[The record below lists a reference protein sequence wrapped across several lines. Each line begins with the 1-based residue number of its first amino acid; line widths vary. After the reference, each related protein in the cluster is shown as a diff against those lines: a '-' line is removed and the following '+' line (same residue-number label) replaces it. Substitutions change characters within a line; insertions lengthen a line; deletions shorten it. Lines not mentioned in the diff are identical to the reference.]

1 MATSNSSILFERF
14 TPADSTNSPF
24 SSPDVY
30 PISRANF
37 SAQYLSIAQRG
48 ASLEMEAAMERA
60 GEWVEFEDG
69 ELVVA
74 ALLGNLAA
82 FDELV
87 RRFRPAARMTARRYV
102 ENEDAAEDLCQEAFL
117 RAFKALP
124 YLEEMDRF
132 GAWLHAIV
140 RNLAL
145 RQRQYDA
152 RDRDRCS
159 PLDQLLLEECASL
172 EPSPVEIIARI
183 ETHAAVREGVS
194 ALPEPYRAVV
204 QMHYWEGMSLR
215 IVAEDLGLPL
225 TTVKWRLRRAQALLR
240 RNLGPPA
247 AVLC

>member
-1 MATSNSSILFERF
+1 
-14 TPADSTNSPF
+14 
-24 SSPDVY
+24 
-30 PISRANF
+30 
-37 SAQYLSIAQRG
+37 
-48 ASLEMEAAMERA
+48 MEAAMERA
-60 GEWVEFEDG
+60 GVWTEFEDE

-87 RRFRPAARMTARRYV
+87 RRFRPAARLTARRYV
-102 ENEDAAEDLCQEAFL
+102 ESEDAAEDLCQEAFL

-145 RQRQYDA
+145 RQRQNEA

-172 EPSPVEIIARI
+172 EPTPAEIVERGEIH
-183 ETHAAVREGVS
+183 EAVRDGVS
-194 ALPEPYRAVV
+194 AL
-204 QMHYWEGMSLR
+204 
-215 IVAEDLGLPL
+215 
-225 TTVKWRLRRAQALLR
+225 
-240 RNLGPPA
+240 
-247 AVLC
+247 